1 MRAAAHNR
9 SLSRLWGTPR
19 REPLQSGAILVYA
32 SRMLTVLIE
41 THNDE
46 EGLARTLGSLVA
58 GSVEGV
64 VREVMVHD
72 SGSTDHTMLVAD
84 HAGCIL
90 VGEGDLA
97 ARLRHARGD
106 WLLVLEPGARLTDG
120 WTEAVMLHMSTT
132 SKPARFTR
140 SRIGRPRFLARLF
153 STGRPFA
160 DGLLISKR
168 QALGLLKGGAGLAPV
183 ARVSTKR
190 IVAEIIASP
199 KR

>member
-1 MRAAAHNR
+1 
-9 SLSRLWGTPR
+9 
-19 REPLQSGAILVYA
+19 
-32 SRMLTVLIE
+32 MLTVLIE

-72 SGSTDHTMLVAD
+72 RGSTDHTTLVAD
-84 HAGCIL
+84 HAGCSMI
-90 VGEGDLA
+90 GEGDLT

-106 WLLVLEPGARLTDG
+106 WLLVLEPGSRLTEG
-120 WTEAVMLHMSTT
+120 WTEAVLLHMT
-132 SKPARFTR
+132 SMTMPARFTR
-140 SRIGRPRFLARLF
+140 SRIGRPRFLARFF
-153 STGRPFA
+153 STRRPFA

-168 QALGLLKGGAGLAPV
+168 QALGLLKGASDLAPV

-190 IVAEIIASP
+190 IAAEIIPSP
-199 KR
+199 KRA

>member
-1 MRAAAHNR
+1 
-9 SLSRLWGTPR
+9 
-19 REPLQSGAILVYA
+19 
-32 SRMLTVLIE
+32 MLTVVIE

-72 SGSTDHTMLVAD
+72 RGSTDHTMLVAD
-84 HAGCIL
+84 HAGCALI
-90 VGEGDLA
+90 GEGDLP

-106 WLLVLEPGARLTDG
+106 WLLVLEPGARLMEG
-120 WTEAVMLHMSTT
+120 WTEAVLLHMSSMTM
-132 SKPARFTR
+132 PARFTR
-140 SRIGRPRFLARLF
+140 SRIGRPPFLARFF
-153 STGRPFA
+153 STRRPIA

-168 QALGLLKGGAGLAPV
+168 QALGLLKGASDLAPI

-190 IVAEIIASP
+190 IVAEIIPSP